1 MNKRQSFVKSIQEL
15 INSDENIKKAGQIF
29 HELATGKVYIYG
41 AGNAGAMTL
50 NLLQKG
56 NIHVE
61 GFFDRHGGSD
71 TFYCGKPV
79 YKADEHNLHQKSDG
93 EALIIIAFMCGC
105 SELEDIERHLSCCGW
120 ESIYYF
126 QTIRYFFDIY
136 DYLSCGNQDG
146 CLDGNVKESEKYKKI
161 LEVAAL
167 LEDSESF
174 LVYQAFLKAVISGNP
189 AYFSLPSEKPQ
200 YFVDDIPLQ
209 KGYSR
214 FIDCGAFDGDTAYA
228 LKKYIG
234 VADAL
239 ALFEPDP
246 DNFNR
251 LCSNLRSDRAS
262 KEQILFPCGV
272 WKSSQILKFKSGIE
286 TSSGISEDG
295 DTFTQCV
302 SIDNVIPDFAPTFI
316 KMDIEGAECE
326 ALYGAAET
334 IKRHT
339 PDMAISVYHSLEHL
353 WEIPLL
359 IKSISPGYVFYM
371 RSHGLYG
378 METILYAVNQ
388 AANEL

>member
-1 MNKRQSFVKSIQEL
+1 MNKRQSFVKSIENL
-15 INSDENIKKAGQIF
+15 INSDKNIQKAEQIF
-29 HELATGKVYIYG
+29 HELAMGKVYIYG
-41 AGNAGAMTL
+41 AGNAGAMTF
-50 NLLQKG
+50 NLLKNG

-71 TFYCGKPV
+71 AFYCGKPV
-79 YKADEHNLHQKSDG
+79 YKADEHNLHQKSEG
-93 EALIIIAFMCGC
+93 GALIIIAFMCGC
-105 SELEDIERHLSCCGW
+105 SELEDTERYLSRCGW
-120 ESIYYF
+120 KSIYYF
-126 QTIRYFFDIY
+126 QTIRYFLDIY
-136 DYLSCGNQDG
+136 DYLSCGSQALG
-146 CLDGNVKESEKYKKI
+146 QSATESEKYKKI
-161 LEVAAL
+161 LEVASL

-174 LVYQAFLKAVISGNP
+174 LVYQAFLKAVIGGNP

-200 YFVDDIPLQ
+200 YFADDIPLQ

-228 LKKYIG
+228 LKKYSG
-234 VADAL
+234 TADAL

-246 DNFNR
+246 GNFNR
-251 LCSNLRSDRAS
+251 LCSNLKSNRVS
-262 KEQILFPCGV
+262 KEQVLFPCGV

-286 TSSGISEDG
+286 TSSGICEDG
-295 DTFTQCV
+295 DAFTQCV
-302 SIDNVIPDFAPTFI
+302 SIDDVIPDFSPTFI

-334 IKRHT
+334 IRKHT

-388 AANEL
+388 TADEL